1 MQRSFVR
8 LFLLSVGRSV
18 IRWLVR
24 SIGRAVS
31 RVFVL
36 SVGPSL
42 IRSSVRSRIRSFTN
56 QVKPIGAKDRNGSQQ
71 TTFHFFCARISRDL

>member
-8 LFLLSVGRSV
+8 LFLLSVGGSV
-18 IRWLVR
+18 IRWFVR

-31 RVFVL
+31 RVFVF

-42 IRSSVRSRIRSFTN
+42 TRSSVRSLNRLFTN
-56 QVKPIGAKDRNGSQQ
+56 QVKPIDAKDALGLAEIFS
-71 TTFHFFCARISRDL
+71 